1 MLVAL
6 STRLVSVAPD
16 AAEAR
21 RWAEH
26 ELSKAVYDTSP
37 SLVERLLGW
46 LRELFDALSRIGGQ
60 APPLVVPVVLTLVL
74 AALLALG
81 LLLGGRIRRRRVAEA
96 AAGPA
101 LFDDDRS
108 SADLARAADAAAR
121 RGDFTTAVLERFRA
135 VIRSLDERGLLD
147 DRPGLTA
154 HEATALATAA
164 LPALG
169 GELDGAGRLFDD
181 VRYGHAAAG
190 AEEDAAM
197 RRLAEQVATARRP
210 APVAAS

>member
-6 STRLVSVAPD
+6 SSQLVPVAPD

-26 ELSKAVYDTSP
+26 ELAKAVYDTSP
-37 SLVERLLGW
+37 SLVERLLDW
-46 LRELFDALSRIGGQ
+46 LRELFDALGRLGGQ
-60 APPLVVPVVLTLVL
+60 APPLVVPVVLTIVL
-74 AALLALG
+74 AGLLAVG
-81 LLLGGRIRRRRVAEA
+81 LLLGGRVRRRRVAGA

-101 LFDDDRS
+101 LFDDHRS
-108 SADLARAADAAAR
+108 SADLTRAADDAAR

-135 VIRSLDERGLLD
+135 VIRGLDERGLLD

-154 HEATALATAA
+154 HEATGLATTA
-164 LPALG
+164 LPALA
-169 GELDGAGRLFDD
+169 GELDDAGRLFDD

-190 AEEDAAM
+190 PEEDATM
-197 RRLAEQVATARRP
+197 RRLAEQVTHARRP
-210 APVAAS
+210 APAVAS

>member
-6 STRLVSVAPD
+6 STELVPD

-26 ELSKAVYDTSP
+26 ELAKAVYDTSP
-37 SLVERLLGW
+37 SLVERLLNW
-46 LRELFDALSRIGGQ
+46 LRDLFDALGRLGGQ
-60 APPLVVPVVLTLVL
+60 APPLVVPVVLTIVL
-74 AALLALG
+74 AGLLALG
-81 LLLGGRIRRRRVAEA
+81 LLLGGRIRRRRVAGAA

-108 SADLARAADAAAR
+108 SADLTRAADDAAR

-135 VIRSLDERGLLD
+135 VIRGLDERGLLD

-154 HEATALATAA
+154 HEATGLASAA

-169 GELDGAGRLFDD
+169 GELGRAGGLFDD

-190 AEEDAAM
+190 PEEDAIM
-197 RRLAEQVATARRP
+197 RRLAEQVARARRP
-210 APVAAS
+210 APAASS